1 MYSSSPNGRLI
12 HSGGG
17 VSFLLL
23 PVCSGSGVFLARGLA
38 MVGDVLD
45 PQLLGAAWSSPTF
58 LPDSQRV
65 SGALCQVPVPC
76 VDVPEGA
83 RLNQAPGFT
92 SATMVDLMTSALSAC
107 PRVSGCLRRRED
119 GQANVGLH

>member
-1 MYSSSPNGRLI
+1 
-12 HSGGG
+12 
-17 VSFLLL
+17 
-23 PVCSGSGVFLARGLA
+23 